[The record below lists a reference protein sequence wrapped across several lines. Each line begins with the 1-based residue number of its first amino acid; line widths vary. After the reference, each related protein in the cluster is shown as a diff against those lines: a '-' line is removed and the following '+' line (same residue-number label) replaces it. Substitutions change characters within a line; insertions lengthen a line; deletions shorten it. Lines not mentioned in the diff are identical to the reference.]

1 MHPLFGLGRWSSC
14 ILGGTGLE
22 AILEFSGNAL
32 HVSHTSSTSS
42 LSPLSLLAPV
52 VCILALA
59 TSFKKSRAIDYSM
72 EPVERNVHC
81 RILAAGYPHDEQ
93 VCFWM

>member
-32 HVSHTSSTSS
+32 HVSHTSGAGS

-52 VCILALA
+52 VCILVLA
-59 TSFKKSRAIDYSM
+59 NRSKVAY
-72 EPVERNVHC
+72 H
-81 RILAAGYPHDEQ
+81 
-93 VCFWM
+93 

>member
-32 HVSHTSSTSS
+32 HVSHTSSTGS
-42 LSPLSLLAPV
+42 LSPLSLLTPV

-59 TSFKKSRAIDYSM
+59 TSFKSRVPFDSM
-72 EPVERNVHC
+72 EPVESSETY
-81 RILAAGYPHDEQ
+81 IAES
-93 VCFWM
+93 